1 MNLPILH
8 AGAHVY
14 IYPEPLSMA
23 CGFPRLTEI
32 VDKSHLLTAKDT
44 TKDSGDLFLFVN
56 KKQTYCK
63 ILFWSKGGYCI
74 LAKKLEK
81 GKFSFDL
88 GEDELSIPQL
98 AKILDVSKKLKKGKV

>member
-1 MNLPILH
+1 MNLPILQQ
-8 AGAHVY
+8 GAHVY
-14 IYPEPLSMA
+14 VYPEPLSMA
-23 CGFPRLTEI
+23 CGFPKLTEI
-32 VDKSHLLTAKDT
+32 VDHAAVTQAHDT

-63 ILFWSKGGYCI
+63 LLFWSRGGYCI

-88 GEDELSIPQL
+88 GKDTLSIPEL
-98 AKILDVSKKLKKGKV
+98 ARILDVAKKLKKR